1 MLEDALGGLPL
12 RVWVLQGWD
21 ILRFASLLLSVSPP
35 LSVHGID
42 ANQSW
47 RVARGV
53 PLRRVADPSCSKM
66 PWVAYP
72 CGRVADPSCSKMP
85 WVAYPCGSGS
95 CKGGTFFTL
104 LLSFSVSLL
113 PLSVHGRVAYPS
125 RSQMPWGAGG

>member
-72 CGRVADPSCSKMP
+72 CGPGA
-85 WVAYPCGSGS
+85 G
-95 CKGGTFFTL
+95 KGGTFFTL

-113 PLSVHGRVAYPS
+113 PLSVHGRVADPS
-125 RSQMPWGAGG
+125 CS